1 MIMDLEIIYLVRDE
15 LLTYPQ
21 LKADEIYLIAN
32 IAETDEIM
40 YNLLNKWME
49 QVEPVEKDY
58 IYHDMLH
65 RTSQL
70 VAKVIPFKRSS

>member
-1 MIMDLEIIYLVRDE
+1 MQDLEIIYLVRDE

-32 IAETDEIM
+32 IAESDQIM

-49 QVEPVEKDY
+49 QVDSEEKDY
-58 IYHDMLH
+58 LYHDMLH
-65 RTSQL
+65 RASQL
-70 VAKVIPFKRSS
+70 VAKVLPFKRSS